1 MMALEMWWVVN
12 PDTDQTKAT
21 VRLINQEMN

>member
-1 MMALEMWWVVN
+1 MMALEMWWVMN
-12 PDTDQTKAT
+12 PDTGQTKAT